1 MYVELLTNDNLH
13 LLPLVCE
20 TSFDYYR
27 DYWTQYR
34 NIHSAKEVEICFKQ
48 TFINK
53 YNYNDNTSTN
63 KNYNNLYIILLDK
76 QDYLPSTQ
84 NQMIGFCSTLDNDF
98 EHYKKKDANGLFFS
112 DLFIFNKYRNKGYA
126 TQVIKT
132 IIDILL
138 QDKKII
144 YISVA
149 NDPIL
154 LEFYKKRGFEIID
167 KYVAESDYF
176 IFEYIGE
183 NAKL

>member
-1 MYVELLTNDNLH
+1 MYVELLTNSNLH
-13 LLPLVCE
+13 LLPLICE

-27 DYWTQYR
+27 DYWKEYR
-34 NIHSAKEVEICFKQ
+34 NIHSVKELEIYFKQ

-53 YNYNDNTSTN
+53 YNYNDNASHN
-63 KNYNNLYIILLDK
+63 KNYNNLYIIFLDIT
-76 QDYLPSTQ
+76 DSLHATQ
-84 NQMIGFCSTLDNDF
+84 NEIIGFGSTIDNDF
-98 EHYKKKDANGLFFS
+98 KHYQKRDVNGLFLS

-154 LEFYKKRGFEIID
+154 LEFYKKRGFVIID

-176 IFEYIGE
+176 IFEYIGDI
-183 NAKL
+183 AKL